1 MTRQAG
7 AHRRFR
13 QRAFAVAALGA
24 LTLLAAAPVAAAGLI
39 LLPVRTEGVAGD
51 PVRIDLLVTN
61 ETDAGTTFTIPDKL
75 DVRVSAADRAFNV
88 ALERDPASP
97 AGTLQ
102 LAPGSLRR
110 ISYQGTLPAQLR
122 GTVTLRAR
130 GLEATTAMM
139 HLAPAAEPLAQE
151 AAEPAGTQ
159 AAAPAPAP
167 ETEAALS
174 RTAAFAQ
181 ALSGYEPVYFAV
193 GAEGDSAAKF
203 QLSLKFRFFN
213 EKAGLARRI
222 RFLEDLYFGYTQTSL
237 WDLDAP
243 SSPFEDTAYKPRL
256 FYSNPSSWTTPLA
269 PVRLGVEG
277 GLGHESNGR
286 DGADSRSINVAYVRP
301 SLVFGRPAEW
311 QLTFAPM
318 IVDYLDKEDN
328 PDIDDYRGHVDWY
341 ASLGKSDSTQLAAT
355 YRRGID
361 GWSIQLDL
369 TYPLRS
375 VALGNLNGY
384 LLFQYFDGYGET
396 ILRYN
401 EESDPQYRLGL
412 MFVR

>member
-1 MTRQAG
+1 MTTGRAG
-7 AHRRFR
+7 K
-13 QRAFAVAALGA
+13 QRYRSTALA
-24 LTLLAAAPVAAAGLI
+24 LAAAALALAPCPPAKAEVI
-39 LLPVRTEGVAGD
+39 LLPVRTEGVAGE

-61 ETDAGTTFTIPDKL
+61 ETDSDTSFAIPDTL
-75 DVRVSAADRAFNV
+75 GVRVSAGDQAFNI

-122 GTVTLRAR
+122 GAVTLRA
-130 GLEATTAMM
+130 LDLAATVAMM
-139 HLAPAAEPLAQE
+139 DVAPAAEPVA
-151 AAEPAGTQ
+151 PD
-159 AAAPAPAP
+159 AAAAAATEAIEPGPRP
-167 ETEAALS
+167 ETEAPLS
-174 RTAAFAQ
+174 RTAAFAE
-181 ALSGYEPVYFAV
+181 ALSGYEPVYLAV
-193 GAEGDSAAKF
+193 GADSDSSAKF

-213 EKAGLARRI
+213 EKAGLARRM

-237 WDLDAP
+237 WDLGAP
-243 SSPFEDTAYKPRL
+243 SSPFDDTAYKPRL
-256 FYSNPSSWTTPLA
+256 FYSNPSAWTTPLA
-269 PVRLGVEG
+269 PVRVGVEG

-286 DGADSRSINVAYVRP
+286 NGADSRSINIAYVRP
-301 SLVFGRPAEW
+301 SLVLGRPAEW

-318 IVDYLDKEDN
+318 FVDYLEKEDN
-328 PDIDDYRGHVDWY
+328 PDIDDFRGHVDWY
-341 ASLGKSDSTQLAAT
+341 ASLGKADSTQLAAT
-355 YRRGID
+355 YRKGVD
-361 GWSIQLDL
+361 GWSVQLDL
-369 TYPLRS
+369 SYPLRS

-401 EESDPQYRLGL
+401 EQSDPQYRLGL

>member
-1 MTRQAG
+1 MTTGRAG
-7 AHRRFR
+7 G
-13 QRAFAVAALGA
+13 QRYRATALA
-24 LTLLAAAPVAAAGLI
+24 LAAAALALLALCPPANAEVI
-39 LLPVRTEGVAGD
+39 LLPVRTEGVAGE

-61 ETDAGTTFTIPDKL
+61 ETDSDTSFAVPDTL
-75 DVRVSAADRAFNV
+75 GVRVSAGDQAFNI

-122 GTVTLRAR
+122 GAVTLRTLDLA
-130 GLEATTAMM
+130 ATVAMM
-139 HLAPAAEPLAQE
+139 DVAPAAEPVAQG
-151 AAEPAGTQ
+151 AADPAATEDVEPGPG
-159 AAAPAPAP
+159 PA
-167 ETEAALS
+167 TEAPLS
-174 RTAAFAQ
+174 RTAAFAE
-181 ALSGYEPVYFAV
+181 ALSGYEPVYLAV
-193 GAEGDSAAKF
+193 GTDGDSTAKF

-213 EKAGLARRI
+213 EKAGLARRM
-222 RFLEDLYFGYTQTSL
+222 RFLEDLYFGYTQTSV
-237 WDLDAP
+237 WDVGAP
-243 SSPFEDTAYKPRL
+243 SSPFDDTAYKPRL
-256 FYSNPSSWTTPLA
+256 FYSSPSAWTTPLA

-286 DGADSRSINVAYVRP
+286 GGADSRSINIAYVRP
-301 SLVFGRPAEW
+301 SLVLGRPAEW

-318 IVDYLDKEDN
+318 FVDYLDKEDN

-341 ASLGKSDSTQLAAT
+341 ASLGKADSTQLAAT
-355 YRRGID
+355 YRKGVD
-361 GWSIQLDL
+361 GWSVQLDL
-369 TYPLRS
+369 SYPLRS

-401 EESDPQYRLGL
+401 EQSDPQYRLGL